1 MRNTTYATRGMAVA
15 PHSLAAQAALSVLNG
30 DGGNAIEAMVAA
42 AAAIAV
48 VYPHMNG
55 IGGDGFWVI
64 SEPGQP
70 VRAIEACGMAGAAVT
85 RDLYLGRDLQQ
96 IPVRGPLA
104 ANTVA
109 GTISGWERALTL
121 SAAWGGRLP
130 LSRLLEDAI
139 HYAENGVPVTPS
151 QASATAA
158 KLDELFV
165 QPGFTDTF
173 LVDGKA
179 PQAGSLFTQRRL
191 GSTLRQLASA
201 GLDSFYRGD
210 LADMISADLARV
222 GSPITA
228 ADLAAYRATVTEPVQ
243 LQHSLADIYNCAPPT
258 QGVVSL
264 IILALLDRLALHR
277 YREDSLEYVHLV
289 VEATKQAFLI
299 RDRYVCDPL
308 HMAVPAQELLS
319 DAFLAPYADAISL
332 ERALPWGGGRGPA
345 DTVWM
350 GVIDGEGRAVSFIQ
364 SIYHEFG
371 SGVVLPESG
380 INWQNRGCSF
390 SLDPGHINTLRPG
403 KKPFHTLN
411 PALARFHDGR
421 TMVYGTMGGDGQP
434 QTQAAVF
441 TRYAVF
447 GQGLQQAV
455 TAPRWLLGRTW
466 GLASESLKLESRF
479 APDIVDGL
487 RALGH
492 DVDVVADFDEMVG
505 HAGAIVRSP
514 QGVFEGASDPRSNGI
529 AAGF

>member
-1 MRNTTYATRGMAVA
+1 MLNTTYGTRGMAVA
-15 PHSLAAQAALSVLNG
+15 PHSLASQAALSVLR

-42 AAAIAV
+42 AAAIAI

-70 VRAIEACGMAGAAVT
+70 VRAIEACGMAGAGVT
-85 RDLYLGRDLQQ
+85 RELYRERGLAQ

-104 ANTVA
+104 SNTVA
-109 GTISGWERALTL
+109 GTVSGWEQALRIST
-121 SAAWGGRLP
+121 SWGGRLP
-130 LSRLLEDAI
+130 LTRLLEDAI
-139 HYAENGVPVTPS
+139 YYAGHGVPVTPS
-151 QASATAA
+151 QSTATAA
-158 KLDELFV
+158 KQAELQG
-165 QPGFTDTF
+165 QPGFADTF

-179 PQAGSLFTQRRL
+179 PVAGSLFTQRRL
-191 GSTLRQLASA
+191 GETLRQLATG
-201 GLDSFYRGD
+201 GLDGYYRGELAAMIAAD
-210 LADMISADLARV
+210 LEQVGSPVTGADLAGFRAAV
-222 GSPITA
+222 TA
-228 ADLAAYRATVTEPVQ
+228 PVQ
-243 LQHSLADIYNCAPPT
+243 LRHSQAELYNCAPPT

-264 IILALLDRLALHR
+264 IILALLERVDLNS
-277 YREDSLEYVHLV
+277 YREDSVDYVHLV

-308 HMAVPAQELLS
+308 HMAVPVDELLS
-319 DAFLAPYADAISL
+319 DAFLAPYAAAIDPP
-332 ERALPWGGGRGPA
+332 RALPWGGSRGPG

-371 SGVVLPESG
+371 SGVVLPATG

-390 SLDPGHINTLRPG
+390 SLDPGHINTLLPG

-441 TRYAVF
+441 TRYALF
-447 GQGLQQAV
+447 GLPLQQAV
-455 TAPRWLLGRTW
+455 SAPRWLLGRTW
-466 GLASESLKLESRF
+466 GQASESLKLESRF
-479 APDIVDGL
+479 APETIAGL
-487 RALGH
+487 RARGH
-492 DVDVVADFDEMVG
+492 EVDVIGAFDEMVG
-505 HAGAIVRSP
+505 HAGAIVRTP

-529 AAGF
+529 AAGY